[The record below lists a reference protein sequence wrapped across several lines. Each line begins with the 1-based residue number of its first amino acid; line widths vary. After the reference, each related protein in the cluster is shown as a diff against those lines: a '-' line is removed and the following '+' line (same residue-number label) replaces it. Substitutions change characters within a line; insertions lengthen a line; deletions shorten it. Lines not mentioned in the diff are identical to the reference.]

1 MDNQLSKK
9 VDGKQLAREILETLK
24 PRISVLKKK
33 KIIPTLAVI
42 QVGNDTGSESYIRMK
57 RKAAKKIGAA
67 VIVKHFPN
75 SVFFQE
81 MAEAIHRFNANGDV
95 HGIIIQR
102 PLPPMLQTDAFN
114 TAVDFRKDI
123 DGFRAKST
131 FRPPIALAIFHILRT
146 VYQLQ
151 NVTTHLKSK
160 HIVILGRGETAGKPI
175 AEMFTDKKI
184 AFLQCHSQTTNMHEF
199 TQEADIIISCVGKQ
213 RVVIKDMIKEGAV
226 LIGVGIERDQKG
238 KLHGDYDEEEIQ
250 EKASFYTPTPGGIG
264 PINVAYLMSNLVTAA
279 EDVIQ

>member
-1 MDNQLSKK
+1 
-9 VDGKQLAREILETLK
+9 
-24 PRISVLKKK
+24 
-33 KIIPTLAVI
+33 
-42 QVGNDTGSESYIRMK
+42 
-57 RKAAKKIGAA
+57 
-67 VIVKHFPN
+67 
-75 SVFFQE
+75 
-81 MAEAIHRFNANGDV
+81 
-95 HGIIIQR
+95 
-102 PLPPMLQTDAFN
+102 
-114 TAVDFRKDI
+114 
-123 DGFRAKST
+123 
-131 FRPPIALAIFHILRT
+131 LAIFHILRT

-160 HIVILGRGETAGKPI
+160 HIVILGKGETAGKPI